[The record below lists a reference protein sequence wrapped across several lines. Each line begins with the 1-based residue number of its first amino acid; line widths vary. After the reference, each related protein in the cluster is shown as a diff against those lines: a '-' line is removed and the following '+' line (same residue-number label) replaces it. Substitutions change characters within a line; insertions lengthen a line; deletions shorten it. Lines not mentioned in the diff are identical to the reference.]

1 MEAEQ
6 TNKVGARLQM
16 LQQTVDRK
24 ELSTSSSTI
33 EGEGTE
39 RMMRKTRATV
49 RQNTLEVSTS
59 ENQAI
64 WLMCV
69 HRCTVGLFPFRS
81 TTPSQSEI
89 FYVIVNVACS

>member
-1 MEAEQ
+1 MKLVQEI
-6 TNKVGARLQM
+6 QM
-16 LQQTVDRK
+16 LQQMVDRK

-33 EGEGTE
+33 EGESTGE

-49 RQNTLEVSTS
+49 RQDTQEVSTS

-64 WLMCV
+64 WLLCV
-69 HRCTVGLFPFRS
+69 HRCTVGLFHFRS

-89 FYVIVNVACS
+89 FYVIVNLACS

>member
-1 MEAEQ
+1 MKLVQ
-6 TNKVGARLQM
+6 GIQM

-33 EGEGTE
+33 EGEGTVK

-49 RQNTLEVSTS
+49 RQDTQKVSTS

-64 WLMCV
+64 WLLCV
-69 HRCTVGLFPFRS
+69 HRCRSRS
-81 TTPSQSEI
+81 TVV
-89 FYVIVNVACS
+89 YVYLL

>member
-1 MEAEQ
+1 MKLVQEI
-6 TNKVGARLQM
+6 QM

-39 RMMRKTRATV
+39 ERMMRKTRATV
-49 RQNTLEVSTS
+49 RQDTQEVSTS

-64 WLMCV
+64 WLLCV
-69 HRCTVGLFPFRS
+69 HRCRSTEYHSES

-89 FYVIVNVACS
+89 DLFYVIVNVACS

>member
-1 MEAEQ
+1 MKLVEEIQ
-6 TNKVGARLQM
+6 I

-39 RMMRKTRATV
+39 ERMMRKSRATV
-49 RQNTLEVSTS
+49 RQDTQEVSTSCDPS

-64 WLMCV
+64 WLLCV
-69 HRCTVGLFPFRS
+69 HRCTVV
-81 TTPSQSEI
+81 
-89 FYVIVNVACS
+89 YVYFL